1 MYLLIATIAILS
13 FYQTISNFHD
23 PFDSRFGY
31 WLDVKKDDSLLLC
44 VYKELG
50 RSNKPKLGHFT
61 SIEKRCDSE
70 IAYMVIIKVLRDGN
84 SSLLMMV
91 DNIRGKSYKS
101 VI

>member
-1 MYLLIATIAILS
+1 M
-13 FYQTISNFHD
+13 
-23 PFDSRFGY
+23 
-31 WLDVKKDDSLLLC
+31 DVKKDDSLLLC

-70 IAYMVIIKVLRDGN
+70 IAYIVIIKVLRDGN
-84 SSLLMMV
+84 SSCLVMMV